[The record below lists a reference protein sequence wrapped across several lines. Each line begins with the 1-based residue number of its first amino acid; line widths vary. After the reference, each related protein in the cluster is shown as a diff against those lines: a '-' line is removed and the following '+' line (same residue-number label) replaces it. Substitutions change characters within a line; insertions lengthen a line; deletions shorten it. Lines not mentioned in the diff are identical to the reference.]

1 MRGVKVFS
9 GRSHPTLVEAICERL
24 GSSPAK
30 CDLGNFANGE
40 ISVQIGTSVRNEDV
54 FIVQSGSRHI
64 NDSVM
69 EMLIMIAACK
79 GGSAK
84 SITAVMPYFPYS
96 RQSKKKSHRGA
107 ITAKMVANLMVV
119 AGVNHII
126 TVDLHATQMQGFF
139 GKPVDNL
146 FAEPIIARWIKSNVT
161 HWQDAVVVSKN
172 VGGTKRVTSLA
183 DALKLSF
190 ALVSTDRDRSRHSH
204 QHSDLADSTVFFD
217 AIEPQSMRFRERLTD
232 RDNGEDAD
240 NESENSNGRDL
251 SHHGRRPTANGII
264 RQGAARPNLKAVTI
278 ASSPLIRSARV
289 ESSSPTSSPD
299 RLSRVEVLPNARRPS
314 EYEASEAHNDQR
326 AREVVVGRIIQGHL
340 VDNDHPS
347 SAMSSMSA
355 SLTNLAGE
363 RNPQDGPE
371 NAAADPMTSSF
382 VSNASSCQPEHA
394 LGGTID
400 AAATSDEEEE
410 GIKNPD
416 LEHTITLV
424 GNVKDRTVLMMDD
437 IIDRSGTWIA
447 AAETCVKIGHA
458 KKVYCIAI
466 HALFGEDSLEELEA
480 CDCIDYI
487 VVTNTFPIA
496 PERVRASNKLI
507 MIDLS
512 NLLAEAIR
520 RNHHGGRHKNLS
532 GRSQANPSESRG
544 HVNTLLACLRS
555 AKRCICQITLHPRA
569 DVTIALTSCCD
580 QPECSVAAFRIAD
593 GPREKHV
600 RWPRSNTRISLSSFF
615 SSQRG

>member
-1 MRGVKVFS
+1 MFS
-9 GRSHPTLVEAICERL
+9 GRSHPILVEAICERL

-40 ISVQIGTSVRNEDV
+40 ISVQIGTSIRNEDV

-69 EMLIMIAACK
+69 EMLIMVAACK

-84 SITAVMPYFPYS
+84 SITAVVPYFPYS

-119 AGVNHII
+119 AGVDHII
-126 TVDLHATQMQGFF
+126 TVDLHASQMQGFF

-146 FAEPIIARWIKSNVT
+146 FAEPIIARWIKSNVPR
-161 HWQDAVVVSKN
+161 WRDAVVVSKN

-190 ALVSTDRDRSRHSH
+190 ALVSTDRDRSKHSHRHS
-204 QHSDLADSTVFFD
+204 SLANSTVFFD
-217 AIEPQSMRFRERLTD
+217 AVEPPSMRYRERLLD
-232 RDNGEDAD
+232 GDDGEDAD
-240 NESENSNGRDL
+240 NESDKSQNRELPRRGSKSTPNGVNRPGT
-251 SHHGRRPTANGII
+251 GRP
-264 RQGAARPNLKAVTI
+264 KAVTI
-278 ASSPLIRSARV
+278 ASSPLVQSARV
-289 ESSSPTSSPD
+289 ETPSPPSSPD
-299 RLSRVEVLPNARRPS
+299 RLSRVETAPSARRPS
-314 EYEASEAHNDQR
+314 EYESSEANNDQR
-326 AREVVVGRIIQGHL
+326 ARDVLVARLIQGHL
-340 VDNDHPS
+340 VDDDHPS
-347 SAMSSMSA
+347 SAMSSMSTSFA
-355 SLTNLAGE
+355 NLAGE
-363 RNPQDGPE
+363 RNLQDGTE
-371 NAAADPMTSSF
+371 NPTNDPMTSSF
-382 VSNASSCQPEHA
+382 VSNASSFQPEHA

-437 IIDRSGTWIA
+437 IIDRSGSWIA

-458 KKVYCIAI
+458 KKVYCLAI
-466 HALFGEDSLEELEA
+466 HALFGEDSLEELED

-496 PERVRASNKLI
+496 PERVRASKKLI

-520 RNHHGGRHKNLS
+520 RNHHGGTYNHLSANLQ
-532 GRSQANPSESRG
+532 G
-544 HVNTLLACLRS
+544 
-555 AKRCICQITLHPRA
+555 
-569 DVTIALTSCCD
+569 
-580 QPECSVAAFRIAD
+580 
-593 GPREKHV
+593 
-600 RWPRSNTRISLSSFF
+600 
-615 SSQRG
+615 

>member
-40 ISVQIGTSVRNEDV
+40 ISVQIGTSIRNEDV

-69 EMLIMIAACK
+69 EMLIMVAACK

-84 SITAVMPYFPYS
+84 SITAVVPYFPYS

-119 AGVNHII
+119 AGVDHII
-126 TVDLHATQMQGFF
+126 TVDLHASQMQGFF

-146 FAEPIIARWIKSNVT
+146 FAEPIIARWIKANVPR
-161 HWQDAVVVSKN
+161 WRDAVVVSKN

-204 QHSDLADSTVFFD
+204 HQNNLADSTVFFD
-217 AIEPQSMRFRERLTD
+217 AIEPQSIRYRERLLD
-232 RDNGEDAD
+232 GDDGEDAD
-240 NESENSNGRDL
+240 NESEK
-251 SHHGRRPTANGII
+251 SHNRELPSRSRISATNGIN
-264 RQGAARPNLKAVTI
+264 RAGTGRPKAVTI
-278 ASSPLIRSARV
+278 ASSPLVRSARV
-289 ESSSPTSSPD
+289 ESSSPPSSPD
-299 RLSRVEVLPNARRPS
+299 RLTRVETAPSARRPS
-314 EYEASEAHNDQR
+314 EYEASDAQNDQR
-326 AREVVVGRIIQGHL
+326 VRDVIVGRLIQGHL
-340 VDNDHPS
+340 VDDDHPS

-355 SLTNLAGE
+355 SLANLAE
-363 RNPQDGPE
+363 RNFHDGTD
-371 NAAADPMTSSF
+371 NTVTDPMTSSF
-382 VSNASSCQPEHA
+382 VSNSSSFQPEHA

-424 GNVKDRTVLMMDD
+424 GNVKDKTVLMMDD

-466 HALFGEDSLEELEA
+466 HALFGEDSLEELEE

-496 PERVRASNKLI
+496 PERVRASKKLI

-512 NLLAEAIR
+512 ILLAEAIR
-520 RNHHGGRHKNLS
+520 RNHHGG
-532 GRSQANPSESRG
+532 Q
-544 HVNTLLACLRS
+544 
-555 AKRCICQITLHPRA
+555 
-569 DVTIALTSCCD
+569 
-580 QPECSVAAFRIAD
+580 
-593 GPREKHV
+593 
-600 RWPRSNTRISLSSFF
+600 
-615 SSQRG
+615 